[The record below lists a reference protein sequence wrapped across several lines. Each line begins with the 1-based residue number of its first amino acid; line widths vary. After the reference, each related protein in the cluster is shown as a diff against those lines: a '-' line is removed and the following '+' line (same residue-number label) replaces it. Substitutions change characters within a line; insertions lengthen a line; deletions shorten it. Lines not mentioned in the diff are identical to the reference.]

1 MNSKNSISENEI
13 DHNPFVQFNNW
24 YKIHLL
30 SGIAMANSVSL
41 GTSDGLG
48 NVSVRTVLLKE
59 FSDEGFIFY
68 TNYGSRKGQQ
78 LLSNPCAALLF
89 YWPELSQQVRIEG
102 VAVKMSEED
111 SIKYFNSRP
120 RESQISAWA
129 SKQSSVVPDRE
140 HLENN
145 FRYYENLFSNIQVK
159 KPEYWGGFRLVP
171 DWFEFWTE
179 GEHRL
184 HDRLTYTLE
193 DESWIIRR
201 LAP

>member
-1 MNSKNSISENEI
+1 MSNENSLSENEI
-13 DHNPFVQFNNW
+13 DHDPFVQFNSW
-24 YKIHLL
+24 YKMHLS
-30 SGIAMANSVSL
+30 SGTTMANSVSL
-41 GTSDGLG
+41 GTSDVLG

-59 FSDEGFIFY
+59 FSNEGFIFY
-68 TNYGSRKGQQ
+68 TNYSSRKGQQ
-78 LLSNPCAALLF
+78 LLSNPGAALLF
-89 YWPELSQQVRIEG
+89 FWPELSQQVRIEG
-102 VAVKMSEED
+102 LTVKIPEED

-129 SKQSSVVPDRE
+129 SKQSTIVPNRE

-145 FRYYENLFSNIQVK
+145 YRYYENLFSNLQIK
-159 KPEYWGGFRLVP
+159 KPEYWGGFRLIP